1 MAEMLSVTE
10 REFGTIRV
18 FSVDIEPA
26 EMRRLLDPKP
36 DMMPTGAALGGL
48 LGLDWIDP
56 DHADLFDVA
65 DLDDL
70 GLLGFLEQGAGISED
85 ELTAHRAQLEA
96 LEGVVLIVYAK
107 GFMGKAVELKPQP
120 RVTPIVCLKEVK
132 SAIEFQPLQSKSAEG
147 DIAPASVP
155 QSNPHLTLIIAIL
168 ALPILLLIVGAVL
181 WGVLR

>member
-1 MAEMLSVTE
+1 MAEMLTVTE
-10 REFGTIRV
+10 REYGTIRV
-18 FSVDIEPA
+18 FTVDIEPV

-85 ELTAHRAQLEA
+85 ELTAHSAQLEA
-96 LEGVVLIVYAK
+96 LTGVVLIVYAK
-107 GFMGKAVELKPQP
+107 GFLGKAVELHPQP
-120 RVTPIVCLKEVK
+120 RVTPIVCLKEAK

-147 DIAPASVP
+147 DIAPVSAP